1 MALASSDDVVA
12 VLGRSLTSSE
22 SAVVASLL
30 DRASDA
36 VVSHLN
42 REIDPVPGPVARVV
56 AEMVAAVFLKPTIT
70 KADYDATGYSTA
82 REYAQVR
89 VGQESATTSAGP
101 WLTKELRRR
110 LRRYRRGSFTINTTP
125 NFNDVAG
132 S

>member
-56 AEMVAAVFLKPTIT
+56 AEMVAAVFLKP
-70 KADYDATGYSTA
+70 
-82 REYAQVR
+82 
-89 VGQESATTSAGP
+89 
-101 WLTKELRRR
+101 
-110 LRRYRRGSFTINTTP
+110 
-125 NFNDVAG
+125 
-132 S
+132 

>member
-22 SAVVASLL
+22 STVVASLL

-36 VVSHLN
+36 VVGYLG
-42 REIDPVPGPVARVV
+42 REPDPIPGPVARAV
-56 AEMVAAVFLKPTIT
+56 AEMVAAVFDKPSPTT
-70 KADYDATGYSTA
+70 ADYDVSGYSTA

-89 VGQESATTSAGP
+89 VGVESATSSGP
-101 WLTKELRRR
+101 WLTKTIRLR

-125 NFNDVAG
+125 NFTDIEG